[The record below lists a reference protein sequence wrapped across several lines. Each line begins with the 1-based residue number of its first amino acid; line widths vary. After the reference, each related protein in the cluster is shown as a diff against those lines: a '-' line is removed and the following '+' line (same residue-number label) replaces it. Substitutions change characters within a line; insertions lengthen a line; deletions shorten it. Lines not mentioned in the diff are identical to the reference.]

1 MRLLA
6 AADIHGF
13 ENVLQWIVGQARS
26 FQVDALV
33 LAGDLLGVPHGFETV
48 EQAMLASAKCTKQIL
63 SSAACPVLYIMG
75 NDDLVDLGPDVANIT
90 SIHGRRV
97 ELEDFGLVGYQCGPP
112 FMGGP
117 FERTEADLENELKV
131 LDDLIDESTVL
142 VTHYPAV
149 GTLDGGFGLCGIRAL
164 VEQRPVLAHIHGHS
178 HSTFG
183 NRANRFNVA
192 SAAQKRAMLIDLN
205 ARTFQVVGDLHR
217 HRELPW

>member
-13 ENVLQWIVGQARS
+13 EDVLQWIVGQARS

-33 LAGDLLGVPHGFETV
+33 LAGDLLGVPSGFESV
-48 EQAMLASAKCTKQIL
+48 EPAMLASAKCTKKIL
-63 SSAACPVLYIMG
+63 RSVACPVLYIMG
-75 NDDLVDLGPDVANIT
+75 NDDLVDLGPDAANIV

-97 ELEDFGLVGYQCGPP
+97 ELADFGFVGYQHGPP

-117 FERTEADLENELKV
+117 FERPEGDLENELKG
-131 LDDLIDESTVL
+131 LSDLMDDVTVL

-149 GTLDGGFGLCGIRAL
+149 GTLDGGFGLHGIRDL
-164 VEQRPVLAHIHGHS
+164 VEQCPVLAHVHGHS

-183 NRANRFNVA
+183 NRANHFNVA

-205 ARTFQVVGDLHR
+205 ARTCQVVDDQHR